1 MKWKKDSQSH
11 EAADNKA
18 DKSGMVIDK
27 FKFERLTP
35 KDDIDLNIYENALDF
50 ALKDPA
56 VRNIALSGAYSSGK
70 SSVLESY
77 KKKHNG
83 DKLFRKIK
91 FLHISLAHFET
102 PDEINKED
110 FNNDTGN
117 DTVSESIL
125 EGKILNQLIHQI
137 PAKRIPQTNFR
148 VKKRTQTVKV
158 ILLTFLLISL
168 ILAALFICNYS
179 SWEHYITELPDDRFR
194 RLLEISISPYSK
206 LVAGAGNVI
215 LFSIL
220 IYNLIRL
227 QNDRNILK
235 KLSVQ
240 GNEIEI
246 FENSD
251 DSFFDKYLN
260 EVLYLFERVD
270 ADVIV
275 FEDLDRFDVN
285 RIFERLHEINTLV
298 NSSKHRRG
306 KKSPLRFLYLIRDDI
321 FISKDRTK
329 FFDFIIP
336 VIPVMDGSNSYNIL
350 LKCFSESGIQDSFD
364 NGFLQGLSLYI
375 DDMRLLKNI
384 YNEFLIYYHRLNTT
398 ELDPNKMLA
407 MITYK
412 NIFPRDFAD
421 LQLNRGFVYC
431 LFDRKKEFIEKQ
443 SAIWKSRIDDIDK
456 IIEEYKAECLNSETE
471 LRIVY
476 DKKRPTDYFGHSSS
490 LSDEDQIEY
499 DKRLKNL
506 NDRNEGRIAEL
517 LSEKVSI
524 EEKLLEAKFT
534 QLYKIIDNNN
544 AKEVF
549 GSSSTNEIG
558 EKNDYNEIKRS
569 DYFDLLKYLI
579 REGYIDET
587 YADYMTFFYENS
599 LHRDDK
605 IFLRSVTDRKAKEF
619 TYKLQNPELVVKR
632 LKPTDFDKEETLN
645 FDLLSF
651 LLSNKS
657 CTMQLD
663 RFISQL
669 KSSKNFQFISGYM
682 NTASELPLFVNA
694 VNRVWPEMFALA
706 VGENLLSDKHIR
718 DFSLNT
724 LCCSDEATIENV
736 NQSDCLKEYISKT
749 PDYLDITNPEIEEL
763 IRVFSLLNVNFIG
776 LDYEKSDKALFMAV
790 YEHSMYEINAENL
803 QLITRQVIGISDT
816 DDIIHKNYTILSER
830 PDEPITTYVN
840 QNIEE
845 YIGVVLDMSSDSIAD
860 SENVIIDVLNNE
872 NISQDKRKRY
882 IHALETIITNIEE
895 ITDLSLCS
903 ILLDCGSVAFLE
915 KNIASYFVKAGE
927 LDEHIVGFMNKGVSS
942 LDFSNVKV
950 DDIVKRNLFDKTLK
964 CNELHDDVYEQVL
977 SSIGLQYNES
987 DFGEMDNQK
996 VAILIDNDII
1006 AVAPDIL
1013 ELIRE
1018 KYSNLLKQ
1026 FIFRNIEKYVKIME
1040 PHLFSHDELLDVL
1053 DMDVNDELKLSLLEF
1068 DDEDIS
1074 ILNKKYSPEVCKRI
1088 LNKHLM
1094 VSDLDK
1100 LFKEYERY
1108 SEDLKPQIRH
1118 LAIQYISNII
1128 GKSDSVSSILLDEL
1142 FSANELDYDD
1152 KISLLISRMPMLSE
1166 LEIKRIFGI
1175 IDLPEYQKIFDPN
1188 SRPHFAMDHVNDR
1201 ILQAL
1206 KNNNFIKDY
1215 EEDNG
1220 KPGYYKITRLR
1231 KKTKTDVEK
1240 EIEYL

>member
-1 MKWKKDSQSH
+1 MD
-11 EAADNKA
+11 
-18 DKSGMVIDK
+18 IDK

-77 KKKHNG
+77 KKKRNG
-83 DKLFRKIK
+83 DKLFNKIK

-110 FNNDTGN
+110 SNNDTGN

-158 ILLTFLLISL
+158 IGLTFLLISL
-168 ILAALFICNYS
+168 ILSVLFICNYS

-206 LVAGAGNVI
+206 LVAGAGIVI

-285 RIFERLHEINTLV
+285 RIFERLREVNTLV
-298 NSSKHRRG
+298 NSKHRRG

-364 NGFLQGLSLYI
+364 NGFMQGLSLYI

-421 LQLNRGFVYC
+421 LQLNRGFVFC
-431 LFDRKKEFIEKQ
+431 LFNEKKKDLIRHRVDELKAQIEKLDKEIESDKHEQ
-443 SAIWKSRIDDIDK
+443 LNSFEELDIVYAEKGKRNPYYISPNLTTEQKEELDQRKAVLLNRQNSKVSEYITQKAICDAEIMSESSMRLSQIITRDNIDDIFK
-456 IIEEYKAECLNSETE
+456 SYSE
-471 LRIVY
+471 
-476 DKKRPTDYFGHSSS
+476 
-490 LSDEDQIEY
+490 
-499 DKRLKNL
+499 
-506 NDRNEGRIAEL
+506 
-517 LSEKVSI
+517 
-524 EEKLLEAKFT
+524 
-534 QLYKIIDNNN
+534 
-544 AKEVF
+544 
-549 GSSSTNEIG
+549 NEIG
-558 EKNDYNEIKRS
+558 ERNNFNEIKRS

-657 CTMQLD
+657 CTTQLY

-749 PDYLDITNPEIEEL
+749 PDYLDIINPEIEKL
-763 IRVFSLLNVNFIG
+763 IWVFLLLNVNFIG

-860 SENVIIDVLNNE
+860 SENVIINVLNNE

-903 ILLDCGSVAFLE
+903 ILLDCGSVAFSE

-927 LDEHIVGFMNKGVSS
+927 LDEHIVGFMNKGMSS

-950 DDIVKRNLFDKTLK
+950 DDIDDIVKRNLFDKTLK

-977 SSIGLQYNES
+977 SSIGLHYNGS

-1026 FIFRNIEKYVKIME
+1026 FIFRNIEEYVKIME

-1068 DDEDIS
+1068 DGEDIS

-1088 LNKHLM
+1088 LKNHLM
-1094 VSDLDK
+1094 VSDLDQ

-1188 SRPHFAMDHVNDR
+1188 SRPHFAMDHVNDQ